1 MSIFEAFALALIQ
14 GLTEFLPVS
23 SSAHLILPSEILGWQ
38 DQGLAFD
45 VAVHVGTLLAVV
57 LYFRQEV
64 LQLFLAFVRS
74 IFKGERSADSKL
86 AWLIA
91 LATIPA
97 ALFGFLMKDFLEIY
111 LRSTWVISITC
122 IVFGLLLWWADSKA
136 TLEKDEYSTTPK
148 SALLI
153 GLAQALAIIPGTS
166 RSGATM
172 TMALYLGYTREAAAR
187 LSFLMSIPIIVM
199 AGSYL
204 SLELVNS
211 GIPIMWEPISVGIL
225 VSFISAYA
233 CIHWF
238 LKLLNRV
245 GMKPFVFYR
254 ITLGIVLAIVSSMN

>member
-1 MSIFEAFALALIQ
+1 M
-14 GLTEFLPVS
+14 
-23 SSAHLILPSEILGWQ
+23 
-38 DQGLAFD
+38 
-45 VAVHVGTLLAVV
+45 VAPE
-57 LYFRQEV
+57 REV
-64 LQLFLAFVRS
+64 
-74 IFKGERSADSKL
+74 
-86 AWLIA
+86 
-91 LATIPA
+91 
-97 ALFGFLMKDFLEIY
+97 
-111 LRSTWVISITC
+111 
-122 IVFGLLLWWADSKA
+122 
-136 TLEKDEYSTTPK
+136 
-148 SALLI
+148 
-153 GLAQALAIIPGTS
+153 PG
-166 RSGATM
+166 M
-172 TMALYLGYTREAAAR
+172 MALYLGYTREAAAR